1 MYNNGMITVN
11 DNYKSFNEDY
21 LTSDITTEELD
32 KRCRE
37 IMNIDENIQVSRSV
51 AEGIVGNTILNEYE
65 YDTLFAPAAV
75 TRAANVVYVNDEIK
89 ERLKEYIPEY
99 AKYTMVAS
107 NKLGQRAVDRQNE
120 LLRNL
125 LGMEELPET
134 ITLAMKY
141 NQINVK
147 YSLDSVNLSTGN
159 NLQSYLGPAGFS
171 YYVYSDDKDD
181 ARREAIVNYI
191 LYGVSLAAAVFVYIA
206 VSLVILVTRMK
217 QYKDIICVMRN
228 TGADREVIEKI
239 CMKECIVLSLWCIIL
254 APVTLVAEYLV
265 IHKIIKGY

>member
-1 MYNNGMITVN
+1 M
-11 DNYKSFNEDY
+11 
-21 LTSDITTEELD
+21 
-32 KRCRE
+32 
-37 IMNIDENIQVSRSV
+37 
-51 AEGIVGNTILNEYE
+51 
-65 YDTLFAPAAV
+65 

-107 NKLGQRAVDRQNE
+107 NKLGQRTVDRQNE

-217 QYKDIICVMRN
+217 QYKDIIRVMRN

>member
-1 MYNNGMITVN
+1 MDNG
-11 DNYKSFNEDY
+11 
-21 LTSDITTEELD
+21 
-32 KRCRE
+32 
-37 IMNIDENIQVSRSV
+37 
-51 AEGIVGNTILNEYE
+51 
-65 YDTLFAPAAV
+65 P
-75 TRAANVVYVNDEIK
+75 
-89 ERLKEYIPEY
+89 
-99 AKYTMVAS
+99 
-107 NKLGQRAVDRQNE
+107 VDRQNE

-217 QYKDIICVMRN
+217 QYKDIIRVMRN

-265 IHKIIKGY
+265 IHKTIKGY